1 MIFIFSSLAPN
12 STLFILLDFVSFII
26 GHWLTIAC
34 VYTRDSSEDDDEKT
48 KIHNFVQLSFTKI
61 IKHLRSTILPQI
73 TSSHRNLS
81 HHIATLIIS
90 LFSSSTPSSSH
101 DCIGGIFLIRNK
113 DLSYPLSPWRVAS
126 LRKNGSTHHQA
137 TQQRHDE
144 QREMATWIIDWVGEN
159 PRQNEN
165 IALEPRFFLLYFFA
179 GVSTVSGRES
189 YVCTRCS
196 RNRASGRAHTHTHK
210 RDHEYLHDITMTTPL
225 RFSTWARVRAWL
237 GELVCVWASE
247 PLNRVS
253 TSECDEKFSI
263 SKWRPKFFSQ
273 LVCLGS
279 LVMGKRFTNDE
290 RRLGW
295 FGFPSTLIARLN
307 STSTEIES
315 LFPNQKKKEI

>member
-26 GHWLTIAC
+26 GHWLAIAC
-34 VYTRDSSEDDDEKT
+34 SYTRDSSEDDDEKT

-61 IKHLRSTILPQI
+61 FKHLFSTI

-81 HHIATLIIS
+81 HHIATLVISLS

-137 TQQRHDE
+137 TQRTTRDGYLDH
-144 QREMATWIIDWVGEN
+144 RLGGGE
-159 PRQNEN
+159 PKAKRKHCTRTPFFST
-165 IALEPRFFLLYFFA
+165 LLFLLVFQLFREGKVTYVPVVLETELA
-179 GVSTVSGRES
+179 G
-189 YVCTRCS
+189 
-196 RNRASGRAHTHTHK
+196 ARAHTHTNT
-210 RDHEYLHDITMTTPL
+210 ITSIFMTSQWRRHCVSQL
-225 RFSTWARVRAWL
+225 
-237 GELVCVWASE
+237 ELVFAHGWVSLCVCERAIESSQQ
-247 PLNRVS
+247 RVWWKIFNFKMA
-253 TSECDEKFSI
+253 TDV
-263 SKWRPKFFSQ
+263 FSQ

-279 LVMGKRFTNDE
+279 LVMGKRFANDE

>member
-1 MIFIFSSLAPN
+1 MIFKFSSLAPN
-12 STLFILLDFVSFII
+12 STLFILLDFVLFII

-90 LFSSSTPSSSH
+90 LSLFSSSTLSSSH

-196 RNRASGRAHTHTHK
+196 RNRASGRARTHTQTRSRVSSWHHNDDAIAFLNLNSCS
-210 RDHEYLHDITMTTPL
+210 RMAG
-225 RFSTWARVRAWL
+225 WAC
-237 GELVCVWASE
+237 VCVWASHWIE
-247 PLNRVS
+247 SAASVMKNFQFQNGDR
-253 TSECDEKFSI
+253 
-263 SKWRPKFFSQ
+263 RFFATC
-273 LVCLGS
+273 V
-279 LVMGKRFTNDE
+279 
-290 RRLGW
+290 
-295 FGFPSTLIARLN
+295 FGFFGDGKTFCERWTTPRVIWVS
-307 STSTEIES
+307 
-315 LFPNQKKKEI
+315 